1 MIEVRKPLACVAGDI
16 DLLRPLGLAG
26 IKCAV
31 LARPGSMPR
40 FSRHTA
46 DSLKWHDP
54 WRQPEKVVETL
65 LEFGSS
71 QDEKPILFYEFDS
84 YLRIVS
90 RFREDL
96 SRVFRFV
103 IPDGE
108 LVEDMTDKYRF
119 QLLSQ
124 RASLP
129 VPRSRIVST
138 EADAAECT
146 DDLRFPVIV
155 KPLTHDPDK
164 WTHSYGL
171 AKAVHIETPE
181 DLRRFRQNEVPLG
194 SPFLAQEFIPGPES
208 SIESYHAYIDESG
221 EVTGE
226 FTGKKIR
233 TYPAELGHSC
243 SLTLTDAA
251 DVAELGRDVLRKLNF
266 KGVAKVDFKRDQRGR
281 LFLFEINPR
290 FNLWHHLGAVA
301 GVNIPAVVYADLAG
315 LPRPAPA
322 KARAG
327 VRWCRLWQDLI
338 SSRAEGIPFSKWA
351 GWAKNCEIKR
361 GLAWD
366 DPLPLL
372 YGGVWRT
379 ASNILAVFSSGR
391 FFNRL
396 ERLKQ

>member
-1 MIEVRKPLACVAGDI
+1 MAGDI

-40 FSRHTA
+40 FSRHTT
-46 DSLKWHDP
+46 DSIKWHDP
-54 WRQPEKVVETL
+54 WRHPEKVVESL

-90 RFREDL
+90 RFREEL

-103 IPDGE
+103 IPE
-108 LVEDMTDKYRF
+108 RKLVEDMTDKYRF
-119 QLLSQ
+119 QLLAQ
-124 RASLP
+124 RAALP
-129 VPRSRIVST
+129 VPRSRIVTT

-181 DLRRFRQNEVPLG
+181 GLRSFRRNEVPAG

-208 SIESYHAYIDESG
+208 SIESYHAYIDGSG
-221 EVTGE
+221 EVAGE

-290 FNLWHHLGAVA
+290 FNLWHHLGTVA
-301 GVNIPAVVYADLAG
+301 GVNLPAIVYADLAG
-315 LPRPAPA
+315 LPRPEPA
-322 KARAG
+322 KVRAG

-338 SSRAEGIPFSKWA
+338 SSRAEGVPFFEWA

-361 GLAWD
+361 GLTWD

-379 ASNILAVFSSGR
+379 ASNISAVFSSGR